1 MARERQAREAQ
12 RQGRCLERLDQAAL
26 LSGRVQ
32 LDPNPTNRDRLQFLL
47 TLMAQSSMG
56 DL

>member
-1 MARERQAREAQ
+1 
-12 RQGRCLERLDQAAL
+12 L

-32 LDPNPTNRDRLQFLL
+32 LDPNPTNRARLQFLL

-56 DL
+56 DP